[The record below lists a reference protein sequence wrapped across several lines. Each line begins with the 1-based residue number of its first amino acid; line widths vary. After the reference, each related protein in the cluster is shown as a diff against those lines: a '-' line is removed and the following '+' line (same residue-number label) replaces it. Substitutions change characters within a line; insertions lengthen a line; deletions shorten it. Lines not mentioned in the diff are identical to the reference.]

1 MHQVLAAIYNL
12 NEIDRLHPPQVALF
26 LVGSLWV
33 LWHLQA
39 EAEDEC
45 EDTASDAADVVSAMI
60 GVEARHDHLKGL
72 LQWVTLGCHLAS
84 KRWSKRRMC
93 CFPSRKWAPRIRNS
107 SDVRIVLC
115 MWCVM
120 VCLGVR
126 GRGGVPI

>member
-1 MHQVLAAIYNL
+1 MHQVLAAICTL

-39 EAEDEC
+39 EADEC
-45 EDTASDAADVVSAMI
+45 EDTASDAAAVVSAMI

-107 SDVRIVLC
+107 SDVRIVY
-115 MWCVM
+115 V
-120 VCLGVR
+120 VCD
-126 GRGGVPI
+126 GVPRCA